1 MKTLSLTIFLIATT
15 IHLYASA
22 KSDKKLRNITK
33 PFIVTALLMYYCFAT
48 SDIKLI
54 VVLALIFAWLGDLL
68 LILKGNKYFTIG
80 GISFMI
86 SHFFLVL
93 SYNEE
98 VIFER
103 IDPIVIIALS
113 LFFIG
118 IVSYIFSHLKR
129 YLPKALFFSM
139 FLYLL
144 INGMMNCFAIFR
156 MLSNINIATI
166 TTCIG
171 SILFFISDS
180 SLFFIKFNKDSIQK
194 THFWVMFTYSIGVLL
209 IVLGLID

>member
-15 IHLYASA
+15 IHLYAST

-103 IDPIVIIALS
+103 IDPIVIIILAL
-113 LFFIG
+113 LFIG

-129 YLPKALFFSM
+129 YLPKVLFFSM

-194 THFWVMFTYSIGVLL
+194 THFWVMFTYSFGVLL